1 MPNPVPVGYNFA
13 SRSPRPW
20 VPHFLAATHKPAR
33 VLTLETLSL
42 IYHTA
47 KVRLGFL
54 IMACA
59 LAGLAV
65 SPGSELS
72 AWQVLVLGVATLLS
86 SAAAGAF
93 NQLWERDL
101 DREMK
106 RTRERAFVTG
116 RFAATGAWH
125 AGIALV
131 LLISVVAAGVAT
143 NVTAALY
150 IFLGAFTYGVVYTV
164 WLKRRTWLNI
174 VVGGLA
180 GSFAVMAGA
189 AAGGAELEPAPLIL
203 ALVLFLWTPP
213 HFWALA
219 FACKKDYAAA
229 GVPMLPVVVGDDVST
244 RTILGHAIV
253 LVALSVVPFWYGMSW
268 IYLTCA
274 VLGGAY
280 FLLAS
285 ARLVL
290 QPTVPQAWRTFAAS
304 IVQLGLLLTGAIF
317 DNLLLG

>member
-1 MPNPVPVGYNFA
+1 M
-13 SRSPRPW
+13 
-20 VPHFLAATHKPAR
+20 
-33 VLTLETLSL
+33 
-42 IYHTA
+42 
-47 KVRLGFL
+47 
-54 IMACA
+54 
-59 LAGLAV
+59 
-65 SPGSELS
+65 
-72 AWQVLVLGVATLLS
+72 LGVATLLS

-101 DREMK
+101 DRDMK
-106 RTRERAFVTG
+106 RTRERPFATG

-125 AGIALV
+125 AGIVLVV
-131 LLISVVAAGVAT
+131 LLSVVAAALAT

-174 VVGGLA
+174 VIGGLA

-189 AAGGAELEPAPLIL
+189 AAVGAELEPAPLIL
-203 ALVLFLWTPP
+203 AIVLFLWTPP

-229 GVPMLPVVVGDDVST
+229 GVPMLPVVVSDALST
-244 RTILGHAIV
+244 RTILGHAIA
-253 LVALSVVPFWYGMSW
+253 LVVLSVVPFWYGMSW
-268 IYLTCA
+268 IYLASA
-274 VLGGAY
+274 VGGGVF

-285 ARLVL
+285 WRLVL
-290 QPTVPQAWRTFAAS
+290 SPTIPQAWRTFAAS

>member
-1 MPNPVPVGYNFA
+1 M
-13 SRSPRPW
+13 
-20 VPHFLAATHKPAR
+20 
-33 VLTLETLSL
+33 ETLRL
-42 IYHTA
+42 VYHTA

-72 AWQVLVLGVATLLS
+72 AWQVLVLGAATLLS

-101 DREMK
+101 DRDMK
-106 RTRERAFVTG
+106 RTRGRAFVTG

-125 AGIALV
+125 VGILLV
-131 LLISVVAAGVAT
+131 VLFS
-143 NVTAALY
+143 VTAALY

-189 AAGGAELEPAPLIL
+189 AAVGAELEPAPLIL
-203 ALVLFLWTPP
+203 AVVLFLWTPP

-268 IYLTCA
+268 IYLAGA

-285 ARLVL
+285 WRLVI